1 MTSQSTRDIILR
13 AAKEVFAEKGYFS
26 TTVDDVAERAGVAKG
41 SIYTYFNSKYK
52 LFVTALLQDF
62 EKIVRRIEEKVG
74 GIDRIEERILRG
86 VDIYLDYFEENL
98 FFFKSLFLERRV
110 LIKESQEEAEDG
122 FWKLYQRFIDQLA
135 SAFQIGIDKG
145 EIRPLNP
152 RVLAIGLIGGIDR
165 ILFSCLRKEE
175 KTSPKENV
183 KIFLEA
189 FFEGVKRT
197 PPKTLR
203 EG

>member
-1 MTSQSTRDIILR
+1 MTSQSTRDIILK
-13 AAKEVFAEKGYFS
+13 AAKEVFAEKGYYS

-41 SIYTYFNSKYK
+41 SIYTYFNSKYE

-62 EKIVRRIEEKVG
+62 EEIVRKIEGKIEK
-74 GIDRIEERILRG
+74 IDRIEERIFRG

-110 LIKESQEEAEDG
+110 LIKESQEKAEDG
-122 FWKLYQRFIDQLA
+122 FWKLYQRFTDQLA

-145 EIRPLNP
+145 EIKPLNP

-165 ILFSCLRKEE
+165 ILFSCLRGEE
-175 KTSPKENV
+175 KTSPKKNV
-183 KIFLEA
+183 SIFVEA
-189 FFEGVKRT
+189 FLEGVKRT
-197 PPKTLR
+197 PPKTFR

>member
-1 MTSQSTRDIILR
+1 MTSQSTREIILK
-13 AAKEVFAEKGYFS
+13 AAKEVFAEKGYYS

-41 SIYTYFNSKYK
+41 SIYTYFNSKYE

-62 EKIVRRIEEKVG
+62 EEIVRKIEGKIEK
-74 GIDRIEERILRG
+74 IDRIEERIFRG

-110 LIKESQEEAEDG
+110 LIKESQEKAEDG
-122 FWKLYQRFIDQLA
+122 FWKLYQRFTDQLA

-145 EIRPLNP
+145 EIKPLNP

-165 ILFSCLRKEE
+165 ILFSCLRGEE
-175 KTSPKENV
+175 KTSPKKNV
-183 KIFLEA
+183 SIFVEA
-189 FFEGVKRT
+189 FLEGVKRT
-197 PPKTLR
+197 PPKTFR